1 VATPTHGF
9 SPYVQEQVGWYVYL
23 LRDPR
28 DGQIFYVGKGRG
40 DRVFQHAKDAL
51 VGADEVGDKLG
62 RIRAIHAAGTR
73 VQAEILRH
81 HIGSEAQAYVVE
93 AAVIDAF
100 RALGRDLDNE
110 VLGHHALYGW
120 ATTDVVAS
128 IYDAPPL
135 DVVEDSIVFLK
146 VPRLWTPTMEA
157 SELFEAARG
166 WWRVGATVSRARYAV
181 AVNLGVTRA
190 VYEIEY
196 WRERVGGDRDY
207 DPQEKKPRIGW
218 WGSLVTDRPD
228 LLNRSIRH
236 LKQSAGSPVVYL
248 NCGPDKPN
256 ITNLLRD
263 DDAQRAALD
272 EGAMSTVGPV
282 PPTQRRRLAAA
293 EYFGDSGP
301 WILHLGRA
309 WRMAAGELLAP
320 PSDPTSEY
328 LHGEREMG
336 DWVGP
341 HGQLVAYWAPLLHLL
356 VRGLGWR
363 HPLAGMLA
371 WRRRRYTADDDIL
384 RVVRAWWSDE
394 RLTDYAAWA
403 SGSSALDWLLPGHQ
417 AQPAAI
423 ADDPVLAER
432 SASRDWQAVWGGG
445 HDPLHLAHHV
455 QLSFDVV
462 AEDGA
467 GRTTAPGPAGDV
479 ASFLA
484 YKDVRLPFAVRRD
497 DEGWTGPIS
506 ITLDGIGSLGTF
518 RSSPTTALWHRTT
531 EEIHLWGNPR

>member
-1 VATPTHGF
+1 MVTPTHGF

-51 VGADEVGDKLG
+51 GEADEVGDKLG
-62 RIRAIHAAGTR
+62 RIRAIHAAGMP
-73 VQAEILRH
+73 VQAQILRH

-93 AAVIDAF
+93 AAVIDTF
-100 RALGRDLDNE
+100 RAIGRDLDNE
-110 VLGHHALYGW
+110 VLGHHALYGL

-128 IYDAPPL
+128 IYDAPLL

-146 VPRLWTPTMEA
+146 IPRLWTPTMEA
-157 SELFEAARG
+157 AGLFEATGG
-166 WWRVGATVSRARYAV
+166 WWLAGEAVRRAQYVVAVSR
-181 AVNLGVTRA
+181 GVTRA

-196 WRERVGGDRDY
+196 WRERVRGDRDY
-207 DPQEKKPRIGW
+207 VPGEKRRRVGW

-236 LKQSAGSPVVYL
+236 LKQGAGNPVVYL

-263 DDAQRAALD
+263 DNARKAAL
-272 EGAMSTVGPV
+272 EERAMSTVGPV
-282 PPTQRRRLAAA
+282 PPLRRRRLAAT

-320 PSDPTSEY
+320 PPDPTSEY
-328 LHGEREMG
+328 VHGERVVG
-336 DWVGP
+336 DRVGP
-341 HGQLVAYWAPLLHLL
+341 HGDLIAYWAPLLHLL

-363 HPLAGMLA
+363 HPLAGLLA
-371 WRRRRYTADDDIL
+371 WRRRRFTADDDIL
-384 RVVRAWWSDE
+384 RVVRAWWSE
-394 RLTDYAAWA
+394 QRLMDFAAWA
-403 SGSSALDWLLPGHQ
+403 SRSSALDWLLPGHE
-417 AQPAAI
+417 ARPAAT

-445 HDPLHLAHHV
+445 SDPLHLAHHV
-455 QLSFDVV
+455 QLSFEV
-462 AEDGA
+462 AAEGGA
-467 GRTTAPGPAGDV
+467 GRAVAAGSAGDV
-479 ASFLA
+479 VSLLA
-484 YKDVRLPFAVRRD
+484 YKDVRLPLAIRRD
-497 DEGWTGPIS
+497 DEGRTGQIS
-506 ITLDGIGSLGTF
+506 INLDGLGSLGTF
-518 RSSPTTALWHRTT
+518 RRSPTTALWHRTT
-531 EEIHLWGNPR
+531 EEIHRWGNP